1 MGVRGWLP
9 LIGLSLSVFI
19 FNMSE
24 FMPIG
29 LLTGIS
35 ADFGVSESRV
45 GLIISVYAWAVAILS
60 LPVMLLLKKMEYRR
74 MLLMCVLVF
83 VVFQFLS
90 GISTGYYMLMAA
102 RIGVAVSHAVFWSI
116 ATPLA
121 VSVVDPRYHNLA
133 IGAIATGT
141 SIAMIVGLPMGR
153 VIGLALGWRM
163 TFITMAV
170 AAFAIFILLAL
181 VFPRRENPGTFT
193 VKRLPEIFRNRIV
206 VSIYAIIAIAVT
218 GYYTAYS
225 YIEPF
230 LQQVAG
236 MSDMMITASL
246 AIFGVAGIVSSIIFS
261 RIYAKTRFPYIFTCI
276 FMSAAVLLV
285 FRASAEMM
293 FTAVLA
299 CAVWGL
305 VVTAFNVCLQNEIM
319 AYSVSDAVPVTMSLF
334 SGIYNAGIA
343 SGSIIGG
350 VVTDTVGVGDIGYVG
365 GMFILVGS
373 LIAGLVLIPLIKK
386 RDRNRMASA

>member
-90 GISTGYYMLMAA
+90 GVSTGYYMLMAA

-153 VIGLALGWRM
+153 IIGLALGWRM

-206 VSIYAIIAIAVT
+206 VSIYAIIAISVT

-230 LQQVAG
+230 LQQ
-236 MSDMMITASL
+236 
-246 AIFGVAGIVSSIIFS
+246 VAGIVSSIIFS
-261 RIYAKTRFPYIFTCI
+261 RIYAKTRFPYIFSCI
-276 FMSAAVLLV
+276 FMSAAVLLI

-343 SGSIIGG
+343 TGSIVGG

-373 LIAGLVLIPLIKK
+373 IIAGLVLIPLIKK
-386 RDRNRMASA
+386 RDRDRMASA

>member
-1 MGVRGWLP
+1 
-9 LIGLSLSVFI
+9 
-19 FNMSE
+19 
-24 FMPIG
+24 MPIG

-90 GISTGYYMLMAA
+90 GVSTGYYMLMAA

-206 VSIYAIIAIAVT
+206 VSIYAIIAISVT

-236 MSDMMITASL
+236 MSDMMITVSL

-261 RIYAKTRFPYIFTCI
+261 RIYAKTRFPYIFSCI

-343 SGSIIGG
+343 SGSIVGG
-350 VVTDTVGVGDIGYVG
+350 IVTDTVGVGDIGYVG
-365 GMFILVGS
+365 GLFILVGS
-373 LIAGLVLIPLIKK
+373 IIAGLVLIPLIKK

>member
-9 LIGLSLSVFI
+9 LMGLSLSVFI

-83 VVFQFLS
+83 VIFQFLS

-153 VIGLALGWRM
+153 IIGLALGWRM
-163 TFITMAV
+163 TFITMA
-170 AAFAIFILLAL
+170 AASFAIFILLAL

-206 VSIYAIIAIAVT
+206 VSIYAIIAISVT

-343 SGSIIGG
+343 TGSIVGG
-350 VVTDTVGVGDIGYVG
+350 MVTDTVGVGDIGYVG

-373 LIAGLVLIPLIKK
+373 IIAGLVLIPLIKK
-386 RDRNRMASA
+386 RDRDRMASA